1 MKRSAWGIVV
11 GGAAAAALAGSAAA
25 NATGDVTWTP
35 DYTVDNATAYQ
46 MPGSSSVGWD
56 LPASFTSSTGATLT
70 GTDFVIPSGGGYD
83 DVFQT
88 GAGAVYA
95 QDQLFPGFTNLYYDA
110 GTTGA
115 VPVDMMK
122 TPFGA
127 VNLSSL
133 AALFAPDYSHAVAVP
148 SADLVASDTG
158 LANALDLGPG
168 DHKDA
173 TWTHGYGTDNAGLL
187 QLTGSSALAYELP
200 DTTFTSSDGTVLTG
214 TDWVTQTLS
223 FGKYVYGYDNEFITN
238 TGALYDQHQLAPDFT
253 NYYYYDPSVSM
264 SAVDFLQTPFGTF
277 NMSWI
282 APWVYEPVDYVEHAT
297 ALSPVTDLTDAGL
310 YSVLDLG
317 LPS

>member
-1 MKRSAWGIVV
+1 MKHIAWEIVA
-11 GGAAAAALAGSAAA
+11 GGAVAAAFAGSATA
-25 NATGDVTWTP
+25 NATGDTWTP
-35 DYTVDNATAYQ
+35 NYDVDNATAYQ

-56 LPASFTSSTGATLT
+56 LPASFTSGAGTTLT
-70 GTDFVIPSGGGYD
+70 GTDFVIPSAGGYD

-122 TPFGA
+122 TPFGS

-133 AALFAPDYSHAVAVP
+133 ASLFAPDYSHAAPVP
-148 SADLVASDTG
+148 SAGLVASDTDLG
-158 LANALDLGPG
+158 DALGLGPG

-173 TWTHGYGTDNAGLL
+173 TWTPDYGTHNAGLL
-187 QLTGSSALAYELP
+187 QLNDGALAWQLP

-214 TDWVTQTLS
+214 TDWVTQTL
-223 FGKYVYGYDNEFITN
+223 FAGQHIYGYDNEFITN
-238 TGALYDQHQLAPDFT
+238 TGALYDQHQLAPDIT

-264 SAVDFLQTPFGTF
+264 SAVDFLQTPLGTF

-282 APWVYEPVDYVEHAT
+282 APWVFEPMDYVEHAT
-297 ALSPVTDLTDAGL
+297 ALSPLTDLTDAGL
-310 YSVLDLG
+310 YSALDLG